1 MEQNVLK
8 ERLMNKDDKN
18 RHFVFLIID
27 ISKHGAK
34 EMGHVKLAGPGFVN
48 DVTAWGP
55 GFVPKKNTNKQEPK
69 QQKSTAT
76 IVYTVIQHFHNSMI

>member
-1 MEQNVLK
+1 MERNVLK

-34 EMGHVKLAGPGFVN
+34 EMGHVKMAGPGFVFLL
-48 DVTAWGP
+48 T
-55 GFVPKKNTNKQEPK
+55 E
-69 QQKSTAT
+69 S
-76 IVYTVIQHFHNSMI
+76 I